1 MNDTNAPNPTAVS
14 SENDSAL
21 DSPRTIDQADLE
33 MACVDLIC
41 HLESIVAVAK
51 EMGRE
56 EHMKEGSDTANKIL
70 AKLLTFSDE
79 FLTGDEASQT
89 REEIVKALDESSV
102 YTAVQKTRSWGSAL
116 KRTFGG
122 AEDNE
127 NIKVAYESLGLALI
141 RACATVLYHAIV
153 VIGFES
159 PLGKQVDQST
169 VVFVRELKES
179 W

>member
-14 SENDSAL
+14 SANESAI
-21 DSPRTIDQADLE
+21 DSPRTIDQAELE

-41 HLESIVAVAK
+41 HLESLVAVAK

-70 AKLLTFSDE
+70 AKLLTFSDQ
-79 FLTGDEASQT
+79 FFSGDEASQT

-102 YTAVQKTRSWGSAL
+102 YSAVQKTRSWGSAL

-127 NIKVAYESLGLALI
+127 NIKIAYESLGLALI

-153 VIGFES
+153 VMGFES

>member
-1 MNDTNAPNPTAVS
+1 MNPTNAPKETQPTPTGAV
-14 SENDSAL
+14 
-21 DSPRTIDQADLE
+21 RTVDQAELE
-33 MACVDLIC
+33 MACIDLIC
-41 HLESIVAVAK
+41 HLEQSVATAK
-51 EMGRE
+51 EVGRE
-56 EHMKEGSDTANKIL
+56 EHMKNAATTANNIL
-70 AKLLTFSDE
+70 SKLLSFSDQ
-79 FLTGDEASQT
+79 FFTGDEADQT
-89 REEIVKALDESSV
+89 REEIVKALDESSA

-127 NIKVAYESLGLALI
+127 NIKSSYESLGLALI

-153 VIGFES
+153 VVGFES
-159 PLGKQVDQST
+159 PLGKQIDQST

>member
-1 MNDTNAPNPTAVS
+1 MNDTNAPNPVAVS
-14 SENDSAL
+14 SANESAI
-21 DSPRTIDQADLE
+21 DSPRTIDQAELE

-41 HLESIVAVAK
+41 HLESLVAVAK

-70 AKLLTFSDE
+70 AKLLTFSDQ

-127 NIKVAYESLGLALI
+127 NIKIAYESLGLALI

-153 VIGFES
+153 VMGFES